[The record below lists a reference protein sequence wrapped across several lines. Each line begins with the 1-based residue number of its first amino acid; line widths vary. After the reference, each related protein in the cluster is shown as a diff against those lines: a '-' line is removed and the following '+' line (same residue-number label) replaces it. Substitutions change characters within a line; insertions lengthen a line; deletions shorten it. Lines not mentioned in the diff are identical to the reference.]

1 MPFKIVSTRRRGK
14 VELCTVPDTWEI
26 KGILRWPK
34 MYGDILAKNDS
45 TQPQSDWLTYKCLLK
60 RRNYRTYEE
69 AEDELTK
76 MLEKTDTDD
85 TDDGER
91 SYKRTTPPQK
101 VKRIGSDYS
110 PVIFELK
117 IKGRLIY

>member
-14 VELCTVPDTWEI
+14 VELCTVPDTWEV

-91 SYKRTTPPQK
+91 SYKRTTLPQK